1 MRGDKAV
8 PLLYEKS
15 DHPMS
20 SPIMIKNEGC
30 WNASE
35 GVDIRMNII
44 AVVRNILANGK
55 CDIIITMIRI
65 VDISI

>member
-1 MRGDKAV
+1 
-8 PLLYEKS
+8 
-15 DHPMS
+15 
-20 SPIMIKNEGC
+20 MIKNEGC

-55 CDIIITMIRI
+55 CDVIITMIRI